1 MRNADQLRWLAF
13 EPETVQA
20 MTAAFDQVAAALHVA
35 DKADPFR
42 YVIAK
47 KIIEIARKG
56 ERQAE
61 RLRDRALKD
70 LRG

>member
-1 MRNADQLRWLAF
+1 
-13 EPETVQA
+13 